1 MSGGLNS
8 DEVRTAAAGIGEGG
22 RTIKVETRTLY
33 NYEPMQGFLEFLRQ
47 NWPELLALT
56 REHIFL
62 VLVSTG
68 LAVLIGVPLG
78 ILLTRV
84 RSLQTPVLG
93 FANIM
98 QTVPSLALF
107 GLLIPIPFIGGI
119 GARTAV
125 IALAL
130 YALLPVIRNTVTG
143 ILGID
148 PKVREAAAAMGMT
161 TGQILKMVE
170 LPLAMPVMLTGIRVA
185 VVISV
190 GVATVAAAVGAGG
203 LGTYI
208 FRGLRQNDNNLLV
221 AGALAS
227 AVLALLCDF
236 ALGQLEKSYAIGER
250 ASQFRRRVLASA
262 VVAVFAVIVGLGFL
276 SGPRNAGVYSETGT
290 TSGKR
295 VVVGSK
301 DFTESVILAEILAQ
315 MLEKQGVTVER
326 KFELSGDL
334 PHRSLL
340 ASQID
345 VYPEYTGTSY
355 TSILKHPPV
364 TDPQAVYDQTKAE
377 YAERFNLA
385 VSPPLGFAN
394 DFAILVRGDVARK
407 NNLKTISDAVPL
419 AQNWQA
425 GFGQDFMSRADGYPG
440 FSRAYGFNFAKQPRE
455 MDLSLTYRALQ
466 SGELDIIAGNS
477 TDGLISALDLFQ
489 LADDKRYFPPYQAV
503 FIARQD
509 VVPVLNE
516 VFEKLRNA
524 ISTDEMRKLNYEVD
538 GNRKTPRE
546 VAGGWIAKGH

>member
-1 MSGGLNS
+1 M
-8 DEVRTAAAGIGEGG
+8 
-22 RTIKVETRTLY
+22 
-33 NYEPMQGFLEFLRQ
+33 GFLEFLKQ
-47 NWPELLALT
+47 NWLELLKLT

-62 VLVSTG
+62 VLISTG
-68 LAVLIGVPLG
+68 LAILIGVPLG
-78 ILLTRV
+78 ILLTRIK
-84 RSLQTPVLG
+84 SLRTPILG

-119 GARTAV
+119 GARTAI

-148 PKVREAAAAMGMT
+148 PKIREAAVAMGMT
-161 TGQILKMVE
+161 NGQILKMVE
-170 LPLAMPVMLTGIRVA
+170 LPLAMPVILTGIRVA

-208 FRGLRQNDNNLLV
+208 FRGLRQNDNNLLL

-236 ALGQLEKSYAIGER
+236 ALGQFEKSYAIDER
-250 ASQFRRRVLASA
+250 VSSSRRRFAALAVAIVLS
-262 VVAVFAVIVGLGFL
+262 VVIGLGLISNLRSDIPNKNF
-276 SGPRNAGVYSETGT
+276 AGDIGAP
-290 TSGKR
+290 KK

-315 MLEKQGVTVER
+315 MLEKQGVAVER
-326 KFELSGDL
+326 KLELGGNL
-334 PHRSLL
+334 AHEGLL
-340 ASQID
+340 SKQID
-345 VYPEYTGTSY
+345 VYPEYTGTAY
-355 TSILKHPPV
+355 TAILKHPPI
-364 TDPQAVYDQTKAE
+364 TDPRAVYDQTKAE
-377 YAERFNLA
+377 YDSKFGLA
-385 VSPPLGFAN
+385 VSPPLGFSN

-419 AQNWQA
+419 AKLWQA
-425 GFGQDFMSRADGYPG
+425 GFGQDFMSRADGYRG
-440 FSRAYGFNFAKQPRE
+440 FSKNYGFNFAKQPRE

-466 SGELDIIAGNS
+466 SSELDIIAGNS
-477 TDGLISALDLFQ
+477 TDGLIAALDLFQ
-489 LADDKRYFPPYQAV
+489 LADDKHYFPPYQAV

-509 VVPVLNE
+509 AAANLAD
-516 VFEKLRNA
+516 VFAKLTNA
-524 ISTDEMRKLNYEVD
+524 ISTEEMRRLNYEVD
-538 GNRKTPRE
+538 GNKRPPRDVAAEWLKT
-546 VAGGWIAKGH
+546 KQQ